1 MKTYNWR
8 PFLERWSADWAG
20 SPGARARAD
29 SDPGPDAP
37 GERWLG
43 FAGAGPERIGALE
56 ERLGPDVVL
65 PPTFRSFLAVTDGW
79 RPAGTGLRLLGTA
92 EGTRWYGDP
101 QERDGLW
108 GLDGLWGRAL
118 QLRVESDGA
127 VDGAAG
133 LAEVLLD
140 PGDVNADG
148 EWAAY
153 LHRPGSC
160 DAPDRYESFMELM
173 QALFRSFHRTYRN
186 TPGFENDTTRELDAE
201 VEEARLGCLRG
212 AAADA
217 SLKVF
222 TEAAECGRP
231 RARGLRVEVEALLN
245 GGGTRD
251 RGTAGRTFR
260 YEAPGPFGAAVD
272 AAREQ
277 ARWGDTG
284 AAWDTLAAAVAFW
297 EPYGD
302 EHLGPVGLLADPL
315 LGPVLTPERGRY
327 LLETPRG
334 AEGREP
340 GAGAGAGAGAG
351 GGSGAGGG
359 VEEGAGVS
367 WDDGLAWLA
376 DEPSPAADREGGY
389 RFVFVR
395 GVPPE
400 ELARRIGRGPLLAP
414 AGEDELTGDL
424 SGPEEPEHGERRP
437 VARVGRCRDG
447 WSFAYESRAQ
457 LSEAFLPERLSGLG
471 ESASVGAESVTVWC
485 ERGDRPSAAPGA
497 FHFSYAEDGQRVYG
511 FTVRGEEIE
520 QWGELPGSLDPEE
533 LFPAYEE
540 YEEDD
545 AYDEDGDGDEGG
557 QGAGVEP
564 LGLDPDDEYEAL
576 AALSDEFGISLPE
589 FALRHGRLHTVRMRP
604 WLRPPGAGADA
615 AEPAAGGDDLGR
627 EPS

>member
-20 SPGARARAD
+20 SPGARAD
-29 SDPGPDAP
+29 SDPGPDAS
-37 GERWLG
+37 GEWWLG

-101 QERDGLW
+101 QERGGLRGPDGP
-108 GLDGLWGRAL
+108 WGRAL
-118 QLRVESDGA
+118 QLRVESDVA

-133 LAEVLLD
+133 PAEVLLD

-153 LHRPGSC
+153 LHRPGSS

-173 QALFRSFHRTYRN
+173 QALFRSFHRAYWN

-201 VEEARLGCLRG
+201 VEEARLACLRG

-222 TEAAECGRP
+222 TEAEECGRP

-251 RGTAGRTFR
+251 RGTSGSTFR

-277 ARWGDTG
+277 ARWGDTE
-284 AAWDTLAAAVAFW
+284 AAWDTLAAAAALW

-334 AEGREP
+334 AEGRETGV
-340 GAGAGAGAGAG
+340 GAGAGGG

-359 VEEGAGVS
+359 VEEGKGAS

-400 ELARRIGRGPLLAP
+400 ELAGRIGQGPLLAP
-414 AGEDELTGDL
+414 AGEDEMTR
-424 SGPEEPEHGERRP
+424 ERRP
-437 VARVGRCRDG
+437 VARVGRCGDG

-457 LSEAFLPERLSGLG
+457 LSEALLPERLNGLG
-471 ESASVGAESVTVWC
+471 ESASAGAESVTVWC
-485 ERGDRPSAAPGA
+485 ERGDRLSAPPGA

-520 QWGELPGSLDPEE
+520 QWGELPDSLDPEE

-540 YEEDD
+540 
-545 AYDEDGDGDEGG
+545 G

-604 WLRPPGAGADA
+604 WLRPPGAGSDA
-615 AEPAAGGDDLGR
+615 AEPAAGGDDLER